1 MTDTPQGEL
10 KGHFESLRQD
20 ILRSLSLVE
29 ALIDFG
35 EEDVEDGVYI
45 EGMCAA

>member
-1 MTDTPQGEL
+1 MVRI
-10 KGHFESLRQD
+10 FESLRAS

-35 EEDVEDGVYI
+35 EEDVVFEACRVGEDVVVV
-45 EGMCAA
+45 

>member
-1 MTDTPQGEL
+1 ML
-10 KGHFESLRQD
+10 KGRFEVLRST

-35 EEDVEDGVYI
+35 EEDVEENVYI
-45 EGMCAA
+45 EGSYAVLNGSAP